1 MSDFRATEPGLI
13 GCQGIAETSTVQK
26 HRLGQI
32 VKAHDFAATAYGDG
46 EFIYAVGVAST
57 VVGSVVI
64 IDTGD
69 YVTAL
74 ASANAVG
81 MIGASMSANV
91 ASQYG
96 WYQISGRG
104 VVKGLASLADAQ
116 LCYLTATAGSIDD
129 AVVEGDSIFFM
140 ETTSALDTP
149 STGLAEVNMSRPFTN
164 NVDQIS

>member
-96 WYQISGRG
+96 WYQIHGLG
-104 VVKGLASLADAQ
+104 VAKGLASLADNAP
-116 LCYLTATAGSIDD
+116 CYATATDGSIDD
-129 AVVEGDSIFFM
+129 AVVAGDEIYGM
-140 ETTSALDTP
+140 TTASALDTP
-149 STGLAEVNMSRPFTN
+149 SSGLALVNLSYPSIHDTGD
-164 NVDQIS
+164 V

>member
-1 MSDFRATEPGLI
+1 MSNFVVTGALASPQKIDATSATQEFP
-13 GCQGIAETSTVQK
+13 
-26 HRLGQI
+26 LGTI
-32 VKAHDFAATAYGDG
+32 VTAHDIASTDYGSG

-74 ASANAVG
+74 AAANGVG
-81 MIGASMSANV
+81 IIGAAMSINTAGR
-91 ASQYG
+91 YG

-104 VVKGLASLADAQ
+104 VVKGLASLADAK
-116 LCYLTATAGSIDD
+116 LCYLTATAGSVDD
-129 AVVEGDSIFFM
+129 AVVAGDAIHFM

-149 STGLAEVNMSRPFTN
+149 STGLAEVNMSRPFVTN
-164 NVDQIS
+164 ESN